1 MTSIVSRAAKICL
14 KRANCRHWSCPS
26 ITTNMNGR
34 AAGVVRAPLR
44 TKESIRMEFSG
55 HSLPVRGVSESRS
68 EMTELILPNDTN
80 TLGNLLGGR
89 LMHFIDL
96 VGAMAAYRHARTHVV
111 TASMDHID
119 FIAPVHVGDLLILKS
134 SVNRAFNTSMEVG
147 VKVWV
152 ENTIAGTHRH
162 VASAYLT
169 FVAVDSQG
177 RRVPV
182 AGLEP
187 ATDEEKRRYDEA
199 VRRREMRQKEQGLKR
214 ASKAAETPAKGL
226 A

>member
-1 MTSIVSRAAKICL
+1 MATA
-14 KRANCRHWSCPS
+14 
-26 ITTNMNGR
+26 
-34 AAGVVRAPLR
+34 
-44 TKESIRMEFSG
+44 
-55 HSLPVRGVSESRS
+55 
-68 EMTELILPNDTN
+68 EMSTVILPRSPQGEFRNEP
-80 TLGNLLGGR
+80 
-89 LMHFIDL
+89 FIDFSNHENAH
-96 VGAMAAYRHARTHVV
+96 AMKEAL
-111 TASMDHID
+111 
-119 FIAPVHVGDLLILKS
+119 VHVGDLLILKS

-177 RRVPV
+177 RRVPG

-187 ATDEEKRRYDEA
+187 ATDEDKRRYDEA

>member
-1 MTSIVSRAAKICL
+1 M
-14 KRANCRHWSCPS
+14 H
-26 ITTNMNGR
+26 
-34 AAGVVRAPLR
+34 
-44 TKESIRMEFSG
+44 FSG
-55 HSLPVRGVSESRS
+55 HALPVRTVAESQS

-80 TLGNLLGGR
+80 TLNNLLGGR

-96 VGAMAAYRHARTHVV
+96 VGAMAAYRHSRTHVV

-134 SVNRAFNTSMEVG
+134 SLNRAFNTSMEVG

-182 AGLEP
+182 PRVQPE
-187 ATDEEKRRYDEA
+187 TEEEKRRYDDA
-199 VRRREMRQKEQGLKR
+199 GRRRELRQKELELRR
-214 ASKAAETPAKGL
+214 ASRKAEIEVPGSVRPGRV
-226 A
+226 